1 MGWYIMRLT
10 SYIDNIENIN
20 ISDISCYFNLN
31 NDYFITLCINNKY
44 FDYKL
49 YNTNKGYYINYNKK
63 RYYIKNLIL

>member
-1 MGWYIMRLT
+1 MRLT

-44 FDYKL
+44 VSYKL
-49 YNTNKGYYINYNKK
+49 YISNKGYYINYKGK
-63 RYYIKNLIL
+63 RHYIKNLIL